1 MVSALEPAALLRRVP
16 LGEVLRL
23 ALFGLDERLSAQR
36 AREICL
42 VSEVVPRERLWE
54 RAATLARRLAE
65 KPPLAV
71 QGTVKAIWDSLH
83 MSVQGA
89 REIPL
94 HYPQLGNPGSQVD
107 LAAVPRP
114 EFELR

>member
-1 MVSALEPAALLRRVP
+1 MLRI
-16 LGEVLRL
+16 
-23 ALFGLDERLSAQR
+23 ALFGLDERLSAKR
-36 AREICL
+36 ALEICL
-42 VSEVVPRERLWE
+42 VSEVVPRDRLWE

-83 MSVQGA
+83 MSAHGS

-107 LAAVPRP
+107 LAAGPRP
-114 EFELR
+114 DFELR